1 MNAKNLKPWQP
12 GVSGNTKGRPKGS
25 RNIKNVIRDLL
36 SDPGTYN
43 MLPSNTYGNARTPLE
58 AIVRVLMIKS
68 IRGDVRAAD
77 VLLKYAVD
85 RDQSMEEGSFF
96 TQKKLIIE
104 VVGDRQNPNNP
115 IQDESH
121 DKIDPETIAAGVPP
135 ETEVVASTVS

>member
-1 MNAKNLKPWQP
+1 
-12 GVSGNTKGRPKGS
+12 
-25 RNIKNVIRDLL
+25 
-36 SDPGTYN
+36 
-43 MLPSNTYGNARTPLE
+43 
-58 AIVRVLMIKS
+58 MIKS